1 MAASYPTSVKSFTPK
16 VDGAEGDLVAAA
28 DINDL
33 QLEVA
38 AIETQ
43 LIASGVSGMIIKT
56 GTADVTI
63 ASGDRAATSSA
74 VTFAT
79 AFTTIVGVFMTV
91 VDAGVLIA
99 AEMPL
104 QVLPVDTLVTGFAI
118 QLSCFANVAAD
129 RVVTVRWLAI
139 GT

>member
-1 MAASYPTSVKSFTPK
+1 MAASFPASVKSFTPK
-16 VDGAEGDLVAAA
+16 VDGPEGDLAAAA

-33 QLEVA
+33 QDEIA
-38 AIETQ
+38 AIETN
-43 LIASGVSGMIIKT
+43 LITSGVSGLLFQT

-63 ASGDRAATSSA
+63 SSGTRAAASST

-79 AFTTIVGVFMTV
+79 AFTTIVGVFLTV

-99 AEMPL
+99 DEMPL
-104 QVLPVDTLVTGFAI
+104 QALPVDTLVTGFAI

-139 GT
+139 GA

>member
-1 MAASYPTSVKSFTPK
+1 MAASYPTSVKSFTTK
-16 VDGAEGDLVAAA
+16 VDGPEGTLVAAA
-28 DINDL
+28 DVNDL

-38 AIETQ
+38 AIETG
-43 LIASGVSGMIIKT
+43 LIDSGVSGILIKT

-63 ASGDRAATSSA
+63 ASGNRAATSSA

-79 AFTTIVGVFMTV
+79 AFTTIVGVFLTV

-99 AEMPL
+99 DEMPL
-104 QVLPVDTLVTGFAI
+104 QVLPVSTLVSGFAI

-139 GT
+139 GA

>member
-1 MAASYPTSVKSFTPK
+1 MAASYPTSVKSFTAK
-16 VDGAEGDLVAAA
+16 VDGAEGDMIYAA
-28 DINDL
+28 DVNDL
-33 QLEVA
+33 QDEVA

-79 AFTTIVGVFMTV
+79 AFTTIVGVFLTV

-104 QVLPVDTLVTGFAI
+104 QALPVDTLVSGFAI
-118 QLSCFANVAAD
+118 QLSCFANVAAN
-129 RVVTVRWLAI
+129 RTLTIRWLAV

>member
-1 MAASYPTSVKSFTPK
+1 MAASYPTSVKSFTAK
-16 VDGAEGDLVAAA
+16 VDGAEGDMIYAA
-28 DINDL
+28 DVNDL
-33 QLEVA
+33 QDEVA

-56 GTADVTI
+56 GTANVTI

-79 AFTTIVGVFMTV
+79 AFTTIVGVFLTV

-104 QVLPVDTLVTGFAI
+104 QALPVDTLVSGFAI
-118 QLSCFANVAAD
+118 QLSCFANVAAN
-129 RVVTVRWLAI
+129 RTLTIRWLAV